1 MAKTLLELA
10 GAPNTPTSLSKGV
23 LILIDAQNEYFE
35 GPLKLTGVEAANDVI
50 VTLLTRARAAGTP
63 VVHIRHKGKVGGAFD
78 LDAPRGQI
86 HEALTPVDGETVID
100 KPLPNAFAGT
110 NLADVVKG
118 FTDRTPIIAGYQTHM
133 CVSAT
138 TRAALDLGYLS
149 TVVLDGVATR
159 DLPDP
164 VNGGVIA
171 ATDLNASA
179 LAGLA
184 DRFAILARAS
194 DIPD

>member
-10 GAPNTPTSLSKGV
+10 GAPMTPTSLSKSV
-23 LILIDAQNEYFE
+23 LILIDAQNEYFD
-35 GPLKLTGVEAANDVI
+35 GPLKLTGVEAAAEVI
-50 VTLLTRARAAGTP
+50 ATLLARARAAGTP
-63 VVHIRHKGKVGGAFD
+63 VVHIRHKGRPGGAFD
-78 LDAPRGQI
+78 LDASRGQI
-86 HEALTPVDGETVID
+86 HASVAPVDGEIVID
-100 KPLPNAFAGT
+100 KPLPNAFADT
-110 NLADVVKG
+110 NLAEVLNG
-118 FTDRTPIIAGYQTHM
+118 YAGRTPIIAGYQTHM

-149 TVVLDGVATR
+149 TVVIDGVATR

-164 VNGGVIA
+164 VNGGVISA
-171 ATDLNASA
+171 KDLNASA
-179 LAGLA
+179 LAALA